1 MHISK
6 WQRWDVSV
14 PSSLFVD
21 EEASGTC
28 WYRAQAWLPVLYF
41 IAAESLSTMSLKRA
55 IYLAYSFLSSFQEF
69 VIWGRIH
76 TCSKTFSSFV
86 SWKSLVP
93 PRKRPF
99 FFFFFFKASKPKKQ
113 KICSVLWR
121 PQSWRQGP
129 VTETSSSQ
137 CLGASISPQ
146 PFSGG
151 LCFGFLVM
159 CLA

>member
-93 PRKRPF
+93 PRKRPVF
-99 FFFFFFKASKPKKQ
+99 FFFFLKHLNLKSKKSAVSSGDLRADVRAQLQRPAHLSAWEHLFLPSPSVVV
-113 KICSVLWR
+113 SVLV
-121 PQSWRQGP
+121 S
-129 VTETSSSQ
+129 
-137 CLGASISPQ
+137 
-146 PFSGG
+146 
-151 LCFGFLVM
+151 
-159 CLA
+159 

>member
-1 MHISK
+1 MHTSK
-6 WQRWDVSV
+6 WQRWNVSV

-28 WYRAQAWLPVLYF
+28 WYGAQAWLPGLYF
-41 IAAESLSTMSLKRA
+41 TAAECLSTMSLKRA

-93 PRKRPF
+93 PRKRPVF
-99 FFFFFFKASKPKKQ
+99 FFFLKHLNLKSKKSAMSSGDLRADVRAQLQRPAHLSAWEHLFLPSPSVVV
-113 KICSVLWR
+113 SVLV
-121 PQSWRQGP
+121 S
-129 VTETSSSQ
+129 
-137 CLGASISPQ
+137 
-146 PFSGG
+146 
-151 LCFGFLVM
+151 
-159 CLA
+159 